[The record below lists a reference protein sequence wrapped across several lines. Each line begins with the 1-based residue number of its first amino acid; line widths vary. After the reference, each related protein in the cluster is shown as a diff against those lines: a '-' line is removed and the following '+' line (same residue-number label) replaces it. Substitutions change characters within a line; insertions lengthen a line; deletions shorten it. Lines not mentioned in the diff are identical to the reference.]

1 MKTYKFVFD
10 NGTIVLIDAKSRKE
24 AISIYCETRGMDK
37 SYLQKHCVVRLLG
50 RQSLLSQREQHING

>member
-24 AISIYCETRGMDK
+24 AINIYCETRGMDK

-50 RQSLLSQREQHING
+50 R